1 MNANQEAKIAPVIDI
16 NFLTCA
22 HRMETLKMFED
33 IVIEEGAHQIQQSIN
48 TLKYIASQL
57 ESQLAAYNRE
67 SDKDARINNLQHV
80 TAILTGMMS
89 NIRFDLL
96 AKSQL
101 DMLKVEHRKLGIIL
115 ETENK

>member
-1 MNANQEAKIAPVIDI
+1 MSANQETKIDPVIDMKTVEMYE
-16 NFLTCA
+16 N
-22 HRMETLKMFED
+22 
-33 IVIEEGAHQIQQSIN
+33 IVIEEGAHQIQQAIN
-48 TLKYIASQL
+48 TLKYISSQL
-57 ESQLAAYNRE
+57 EHQLATYNRA

-89 NIRFDLL
+89 NIRFDML

>member
-1 MNANQEAKIAPVIDI
+1 MNANQESKIAPVID
-16 NFLTCA
+16 
-22 HRMETLKMFED
+22 METLKMYED
-33 IVIEEGAHQIQQSIN
+33 IVIEEGANQIKQSIN

-57 ESQLAAYNRE
+57 ESQLAAYNRA
-67 SDKDARINNLQHV
+67 SDKDGRINNLQHV

>member
-1 MNANQEAKIAPVIDI
+1 MSANQEAKIAPVIDMKTVEMYE
-16 NFLTCA
+16 N
-22 HRMETLKMFED
+22 
-33 IVIEEGAHQIQQSIN
+33 IVIEEGANQIQQSIN
-48 TLKYIASQL
+48 TLKYISSQL
-57 ESQLAAYNRE
+57 EHQLAAYNRA
-67 SDKDARINNLQHV
+67 SDTDGRINNLQHV

-101 DMLKVEHRKLGIIL
+101 DMLKVEHRKLGIIR